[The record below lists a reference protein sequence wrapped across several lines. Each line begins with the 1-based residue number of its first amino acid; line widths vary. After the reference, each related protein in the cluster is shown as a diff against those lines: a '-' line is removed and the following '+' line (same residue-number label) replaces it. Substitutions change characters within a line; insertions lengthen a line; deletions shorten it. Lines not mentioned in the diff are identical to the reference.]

1 MGKEKHNAIEEYSF
15 CMPRGSRLG
24 MVLALYHE
32 SDRCFVEEVYEMIDG
47 SPNPLAG
54 RVQEGD
60 ELVSVAGCKVQ
71 DAGTWAKLRALLGRD
86 ALDSNEGIRL
96 TFAAGPKSQSV

>member
-1 MGKEKHNAIEEYSF
+1 MGKEKHDAIEEYSF

-24 MVLALYHE
+24 MVLALDIE
-32 SDRCFVEEVYEMIDG
+32 SGRCFVEEVSEMIDG

-60 ELVSVAGCKVQ
+60 EFVSVAGCRIR
-71 DAGTWAKLRALLGRD
+71 DAGTWAKLRVLLGRD
-86 ALDSNEGIRL
+86 AVESNESVRL
-96 TFAAGPKSQSV
+96 TFAAAPKSQSV